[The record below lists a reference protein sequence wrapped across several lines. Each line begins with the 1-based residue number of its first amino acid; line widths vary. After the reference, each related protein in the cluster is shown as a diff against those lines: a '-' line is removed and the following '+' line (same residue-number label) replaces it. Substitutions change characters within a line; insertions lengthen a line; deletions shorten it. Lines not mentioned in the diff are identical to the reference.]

1 MHNIIHRKPKAK
13 ALLGV
18 VAAVVGI
25 VAIGMTL
32 MMSSNAAE
40 SDPSGIPDGATV
52 PIEQAGKYPG
62 WPYAHL
68 KKAKYNGTDYG
79 VAFCIMQGIKSDDGT
94 ETATIGPLV
103 GTSNW
108 NPANAN
114 GQRITGTWTD
124 RMVQDVAIAHRYFFE
139 DNKYQSSDDGMK
151 TREFQRWVWG
161 FQATGCNI
169 DAPEPVW
176 YKNTFSAPDIP
187 GTYDASLYRNVCDF
201 VKSNRDRYVGHGRK
215 LNLYSTKKRQDRA
228 IFWSEVKSAKL
239 SLKKTSSNSAISD
252 GNNNYD
258 LGGAEYAVY
267 GSQSD
272 ADNDTT
278 DANNAIIAVLQTNDK
293 GESQE
298 EEIPMGRLADGKT
311 AYVREIWAPEGF
323 TKDTT
328 THPITLTPD
337 KTATLTVED
346 KPTYG
351 QPYTYTKKDLESLSP
366 VAQGDAELAGAEY
379 TVTLYNGI
387 KRQPVLLSLN
397 SVNDASNE
405 RIYGNDAPRDM
416 SNDDL
421 SKLLG
426 DPIRTWTFKTDE
438 QGNIRF
444 DNEHKVDGDDIYT
457 DDKGNP
463 ILPLGTYTIKET
475 KAPEGYKLNEDTY
488 TIKITQKDNG
498 ADATTNQ
505 NFKDLT
511 DQVKREDLN
520 FQKKAK
526 DTQNRMPNTAFLVTS
541 KTTGEHHVIVT
552 DENGTFSSTANPHT
566 QDTNAN
572 DNALTITEDGKTT
585 IDETKLNLDAG
596 IYFTGYPND
605 SEEAKQVKPDDN
617 KGAFPY
623 DTYEIQELRT
633 SANKGYNLITVDVTL
648 HRDNYELDY
657 GTLDD
662 SPIGIGTTAT
672 DSETKTHY
680 AKPSEKTTIVD
691 TVDYHGLTPGKEYT
705 LTGTAHLV
713 NADGTDGG
721 AIDGATNTI
730 TFTPQDAEGSVDVP
744 VTFDSSKLGGSTVV
758 MFEDLM
764 ENGVTVATHADIK
777 DEAQSVHFPS
787 IHTTATD
794 DADGDKEVDV
804 SKHVVVDDEVKY
816 EGLVPGC
823 EYEMTGTLHRR
834 GADGGDAGV
843 LTDRSGKDVT
853 STVRFV
859 PVESSGSVI
868 VRFAFDAD
876 VDDGAVLV
884 AFEECRENGVT
895 VAAHAD
901 ISDESQSVTAR
912 KPVSAIGKVAASIT
926 QTGSSLSG
934 VVAFGSVAAV
944 LGVAMLMVRRIR
956 R

>member
-1 MHNIIHRKPKAK
+1 MPFDRKQAPRLSLRKARGSMLIAALLAVTAICLSVIGTSLKATAVGNDTESVTFDRRDSTFAGGQQKGDSNGWITFHDGTVGFCMNLDKHMPGTHNGAPVTEQYRKKGKVPDAVANVLSMAYPKTKTINGHAYNDADADFVTQYAIWMALGQVEDQPNYVVKVGNANEKGSSLYDWGAPSNKTLYKQMVDDAGAIARKAK
-13 ALLGV
+13 TMGTAKITAYEYV
-18 VAAVVGI
+18 PV
-25 VAIGMTL
+25 
-32 MMSSNAAE
+32 
-40 SDPSGIPDGATV
+40 SDPNLQSVAVIASTS
-52 PIEQAGKYPG
+52 
-62 WPYAHL
+62 HL
-68 KKAKYNGTDYG
+68 N
-79 VAFCIMQGIKSDDGT
+79 
-94 ETATIGPLV
+94 
-103 GTSNW
+103 
-108 NPANAN
+108 
-114 GQRITGTWTD
+114 
-124 RMVQDVAIAHRYFFE
+124 
-139 DNKYQSSDDGMK
+139 
-151 TREFQRWVWG
+151 
-161 FQATGCNI
+161 
-169 DAPEPVW
+169 
-176 YKNTFSAPDIP
+176 
-187 GTYDASLYRNVCDF
+187 
-201 VKSNRDRYVGHGRK
+201 
-215 LNLYSTKKRQDRA
+215 
-228 IFWSEVKSAKL
+228 
-239 SLKKTSSNSAISD
+239 LKKTSSNAKVSD
-252 GNNNYD
+252 GNANYS
-258 LGGAEYAVY
+258 LAGAEYAVY
-267 GSQSD
+267 GNQ
-272 ADNDTT
+272 N
-278 DANNAIIAVLQTNDK
+278 DANGGKNAITTLITNDK
-293 GESQE
+293 GETKTVDVDT
-298 EEIPMGRLADGKT
+298 GRLADGKT
-311 AYVREIWAPEGF
+311 AYVKETKAPEGF

-328 THPITLTPD
+328 AHPITLTPD

-366 VAQGDAELAGAEY
+366 IAQGDAELAGAEY
-379 TVTLYNGI
+379 KITL
-387 KRQPVLLSLN
+387 
-397 SVNDASNE
+397 NDGKNKK
-405 RIYGNDAPRDM
+405 D
-416 SNDDL
+416 
-421 SKLLG
+421 
-426 DPIRTWTFKTDE
+426 IRTWTIKTDE
-438 QGNIRF
+438 QGNTKL

-713 NADGTDGG
+713 NADGIDGG

-730 TFTPQDAEGSVDVP
+730 TFTPQDAVGSVDVP

-901 ISDESQSVTAR
+901 ISDEGQSVTVR
-912 KPVSAIGKVAASIT
+912 KPVSAIGKVAERIT

-934 VVAFGSVAAV
+934 VVAFGNVAAV
-944 LGVAMLMVRRIR
+944 LGVAMLIVRRIR

>member
-1 MHNIIHRKPKAK
+1 MTMPFNHQMTSLRKARGSMLIAALLAVTAICLSVIGTSPKATAVGNDTESVTFDRRDSTFADGQQKGDSNGKITFHDGTVGFCMNLDKHMPGTHNGTPVTEQYRKKGK
-13 ALLGV
+13 APDAVANVLSMAYPKTKTINGHAYNDSDADFVTQFAIWMALGQVEDQPNYV
-18 VAAVVGI
+18 VKVGNSNEKGTSLYDWGAPSNKTLYKQMVDDAGAIARKAKTMGAAKITAYEYDPV
-25 VAIGMTL
+25 
-32 MMSSNAAE
+32 
-40 SDPSGIPDGATV
+40 SDPNLQSVVVIVSTS
-52 PIEQAGKYPG
+52 
-62 WPYAHL
+62 HL
-68 KKAKYNGTDYG
+68 N
-79 VAFCIMQGIKSDDGT
+79 
-94 ETATIGPLV
+94 
-103 GTSNW
+103 
-108 NPANAN
+108 
-114 GQRITGTWTD
+114 
-124 RMVQDVAIAHRYFFE
+124 
-139 DNKYQSSDDGMK
+139 
-151 TREFQRWVWG
+151 
-161 FQATGCNI
+161 
-169 DAPEPVW
+169 
-176 YKNTFSAPDIP
+176 
-187 GTYDASLYRNVCDF
+187 
-201 VKSNRDRYVGHGRK
+201 
-215 LNLYSTKKRQDRA
+215 
-228 IFWSEVKSAKL
+228 
-239 SLKKTSSNSAISD
+239 LKKTSSNAKVSD
-252 GNNNYD
+252 GNANYS
-258 LGGAEYAVY
+258 LAGAEYAVY
-267 GSQSD
+267 GNQ
-272 ADNDTT
+272 N
-278 DANNAIIAVLQTNDK
+278 DANGGKNAITTLITNDK
-293 GESQE
+293 GETKTVDVDT
-298 EEIPMGRLADGKT
+298 GRLADGKT
-311 AYVREIWAPEGF
+311 AYVKETKAPEGF
-323 TKDTT
+323 TKDTA

-346 KPTYG
+346 KPAYDG
-351 QPYTYTKKDLESLSP
+351 KPNTYTKKDLESLSP
-366 VAQGDAELAGAEY
+366 LAQGDAELAGAEY
-379 TVTLYNGI
+379 KITL
-387 KRQPVLLSLN
+387 
-397 SVNDASNE
+397 NDGKNKK
-405 RIYGNDAPRDM
+405 D
-416 SNDDL
+416 
-421 SKLLG
+421 
-426 DPIRTWTFKTDE
+426 IRTWTIKTDE
-438 QGNIRF
+438 QGNTKL

-488 TIKITQKDNG
+488 TIKVTQKDNG
-498 ADATTNQ
+498 TDATTNQ
-505 NFKDLT
+505 DFKDLT
-511 DQVKREDLN
+511 DQVKRENLN

-526 DTQNRMPNTAFLVTS
+526 DTQNRMPNTVFLVTS

-566 QDTNAN
+566 QDTNTN

-585 IDETKLNLDAG
+585 IDETKLNQDAG

-633 SANKGYNLITVDVTL
+633 SANNGYNLITVDVTL

-662 SPIGIGTTAT
+662 NPIGIGTTAT

-730 TFTPQDAEGSVDVP
+730 TFTPQDAEGSVNVP

-777 DEAQSVHFPS
+777 DEGQSVHFLS

-816 EGLVPGC
+816 EGLVPGR

-834 GADGGDAGV
+834 GSDGGDAGV

>member
-1 MHNIIHRKPKAK
+1 MKETMTMPFNHQMTSLRKARGSMLIAALLAVTAICLSVIGTSPKATAVGNDTESVTFDRRDSTFADGQQKGDSNGKITFHDGTVGFCMNLDKHMPGTHNGTPVTEQYRKKGK
-13 ALLGV
+13 APDAVANVLSMAYPKTKTINGHAYNDSDADFVTQFAIWMALGQVEDQPNYV
-18 VAAVVGI
+18 VKVGNSNEKGTSLYDWGAPSNKTLYKQMVDDAGAIARKAKTMGAAKITAYEYDPV
-25 VAIGMTL
+25 
-32 MMSSNAAE
+32 
-40 SDPSGIPDGATV
+40 SDPNLQSVVVIVSTS
-52 PIEQAGKYPG
+52 
-62 WPYAHL
+62 HL
-68 KKAKYNGTDYG
+68 N
-79 VAFCIMQGIKSDDGT
+79 
-94 ETATIGPLV
+94 
-103 GTSNW
+103 
-108 NPANAN
+108 
-114 GQRITGTWTD
+114 
-124 RMVQDVAIAHRYFFE
+124 
-139 DNKYQSSDDGMK
+139 
-151 TREFQRWVWG
+151 
-161 FQATGCNI
+161 
-169 DAPEPVW
+169 
-176 YKNTFSAPDIP
+176 
-187 GTYDASLYRNVCDF
+187 
-201 VKSNRDRYVGHGRK
+201 
-215 LNLYSTKKRQDRA
+215 
-228 IFWSEVKSAKL
+228 
-239 SLKKTSSNSAISD
+239 LKKTSSNAKVSD
-252 GNNNYD
+252 GNANYS
-258 LGGAEYAVY
+258 LAGAEYAVY
-267 GSQSD
+267 GNQ
-272 ADNDTT
+272 N
-278 DANNAIIAVLQTNDK
+278 DANGGKNAITTLITNDK
-293 GESQE
+293 GETKTVDVDT
-298 EEIPMGRLADGKT
+298 GRLADGKT
-311 AYVREIWAPEGF
+311 AYVKETKAPEGF
-323 TKDTT
+323 TKDTA

-346 KPTYG
+346 KPAYDG
-351 QPYTYTKKDLESLSP
+351 KPNTYTKKDLESLSP
-366 VAQGDAELAGAEY
+366 LAQGDAELAGAEY
-379 TVTLYNGI
+379 KITL
-387 KRQPVLLSLN
+387 
-397 SVNDASNE
+397 NDGKNKK
-405 RIYGNDAPRDM
+405 D
-416 SNDDL
+416 
-421 SKLLG
+421 
-426 DPIRTWTFKTDE
+426 IRTWTIKTDE
-438 QGNIRF
+438 QGNTKL

-488 TIKITQKDNG
+488 TIKVTQKDNG
-498 ADATTNQ
+498 TDATTNQ
-505 NFKDLT
+505 DFKDLT
-511 DQVKREDLN
+511 DQVKRENLN

-526 DTQNRMPNTAFLVTS
+526 DTQNRMPNTVFLVTS

-585 IDETKLNLDAG
+585 IDETKLNQDAG

-633 SANKGYNLITVDVTL
+633 SANNGYNLITVDVTL

-662 SPIGIGTTAT
+662 NPIGIGTTAT

-730 TFTPQDAEGSVDVP
+730 TFTPQDAEGSVNVP

-777 DEAQSVHFPS
+777 DEGQSVHFLS

-816 EGLVPGC
+816 EGLVPGR

-834 GADGGDAGV
+834 GSDGGDAGV

>member
-1 MHNIIHRKPKAK
+1 MTMPFNHQMTSLRKARGSMLIAALLAVTAICLSVIGTSPKATAVGNDTESVTFDRRDSTFADGQQKGDSNGKITFHDGTVGFCMNLDKHMPGTHNGTPVTEQYRKKGK
-13 ALLGV
+13 APDAVANVLSMAYPKTKTINGHAYNDSDADFVTQFAIWMALGQVEDQPNYV
-18 VAAVVGI
+18 VKVGNSNEKGTSLYDWGAPSNKTLYKQMVDDAGAIARKAKTMGAAKITAYEYDPV
-25 VAIGMTL
+25 
-32 MMSSNAAE
+32 
-40 SDPSGIPDGATV
+40 SDPNLQSVVVIVSTS
-52 PIEQAGKYPG
+52 
-62 WPYAHL
+62 HL
-68 KKAKYNGTDYG
+68 N
-79 VAFCIMQGIKSDDGT
+79 
-94 ETATIGPLV
+94 
-103 GTSNW
+103 
-108 NPANAN
+108 
-114 GQRITGTWTD
+114 
-124 RMVQDVAIAHRYFFE
+124 
-139 DNKYQSSDDGMK
+139 
-151 TREFQRWVWG
+151 
-161 FQATGCNI
+161 
-169 DAPEPVW
+169 
-176 YKNTFSAPDIP
+176 
-187 GTYDASLYRNVCDF
+187 
-201 VKSNRDRYVGHGRK
+201 
-215 LNLYSTKKRQDRA
+215 
-228 IFWSEVKSAKL
+228 
-239 SLKKTSSNSAISD
+239 LKKTSSNAKVSD
-252 GNNNYD
+252 GNANYS
-258 LGGAEYAVY
+258 LAGAEYAVY
-267 GSQSD
+267 GNQ
-272 ADNDTT
+272 N
-278 DANNAIIAVLQTNDK
+278 DANGGKNAITTLITNDK
-293 GESQE
+293 GETKTVDVDT
-298 EEIPMGRLADGKT
+298 GRLADGKT
-311 AYVREIWAPEGF
+311 AYVKETKAPEGF
-323 TKDTT
+323 TKDTA

-346 KPTYG
+346 KPAYDG
-351 QPYTYTKKDLESLSP
+351 KPNTYTKKDLESLSP
-366 VAQGDAELAGAEY
+366 LAQGDAELAGAEY
-379 TVTLYNGI
+379 KITL
-387 KRQPVLLSLN
+387 
-397 SVNDASNE
+397 NDGKNKK
-405 RIYGNDAPRDM
+405 D
-416 SNDDL
+416 
-421 SKLLG
+421 
-426 DPIRTWTFKTDE
+426 IRTWTIKTDE
-438 QGNIRF
+438 QGNTKL

-488 TIKITQKDNG
+488 TIKVTQKDNG
-498 ADATTNQ
+498 TDATTNQ
-505 NFKDLT
+505 DFKDLT
-511 DQVKREDLN
+511 DQVKRENLN

-526 DTQNRMPNTAFLVTS
+526 DTQNRMPNTVFLVTS

-566 QDTNAN
+566 QDTNTN

-585 IDETKLNLDAG
+585 IDETKLNQDAG

-633 SANKGYNLITVDVTL
+633 SANNGYNLITVDVTL

-662 SPIGIGTTAT
+662 NPIGIGTTAT

-730 TFTPQDAEGSVDVP
+730 TFTPQDAEGSVNVP

-777 DEAQSVHFPS
+777 DEGQSVHFLS

-816 EGLVPGC
+816 EGLVPGR

-834 GADGGDAGV
+834 GSDGGDAGV

-895 VAAHAD
+895 VATHAD
-901 ISDESQSVTAR
+901 ISDEGQSVTAR
-912 KPVSAIGKVAASIT
+912 KPVSAIGKVAERIT

>member
-1 MHNIIHRKPKAK
+1 MTMPFNHVKVPHRHQGASRRKIRGAILIA
-13 ALLGV
+13 ALL
-18 VAAVVGI
+18 AVTAI
-25 VAIGMTL
+25 SLSAIGMSSKATAVGNDTENVTFDRRDSTFADGQQKGDSNGKITFQDGTVGFCMNIDKHMPGTHNGTPVTEQYKKKGKVPDAVANVLSMAYPKTKTINGHAYNDADADFVTQYAIWMVLGQVEDQPNYVVKVGNANEKGTSLYDWGAPSNKTL
-32 MMSSNAAE
+32 YKQMVDDAGAIARKAKTMGAAKITAYEYVPVSDPNLQSVAVIASTSHLNLKKSSSNAK
-40 SDPSGIPDGATV
+40 V
-52 PIEQAGKYPG
+52 
-62 WPYAHL
+62 
-68 KKAKYNGTDYG
+68 
-79 VAFCIMQGIKSDDGT
+79 
-94 ETATIGPLV
+94 
-103 GTSNW
+103 
-108 NPANAN
+108 
-114 GQRITGTWTD
+114 
-124 RMVQDVAIAHRYFFE
+124 
-139 DNKYQSSDDGMK
+139 
-151 TREFQRWVWG
+151 
-161 FQATGCNI
+161 
-169 DAPEPVW
+169 
-176 YKNTFSAPDIP
+176 
-187 GTYDASLYRNVCDF
+187 
-201 VKSNRDRYVGHGRK
+201 
-215 LNLYSTKKRQDRA
+215 
-228 IFWSEVKSAKL
+228 
-239 SLKKTSSNSAISD
+239 SD
-252 GNNNYD
+252 GNANYS
-258 LGGAEYAVY
+258 LAGAEYAVY
-267 GSQSD
+267 GNQ
-272 ADNDTT
+272 N
-278 DANNAIIAVLQTNDK
+278 DANGGKNAITTLITNDK
-293 GESQE
+293 GETKTVDVDT
-298 EEIPMGRLADGKT
+298 GRLADGKT
-311 AYVREIWAPEGF
+311 AYVKETKAPEGF

-328 THPITLTPD
+328 AHPITLTPD

-346 KPTYG
+346 KPAYEG
-351 QPYTYTKKDLESLSP
+351 HPNTYTKKDLESLSP
-366 VAQGDAELAGAEY
+366 IAQGDAELAGAEY
-379 TVTLYNGI
+379 KITLNDGKNKKDI
-387 KRQPVLLSLN
+387 K
-397 SVNDASNE
+397 
-405 RIYGNDAPRDM
+405 
-416 SNDDL
+416 
-421 SKLLG
+421 
-426 DPIRTWTFKTDE
+426 TWAIKTDE
-438 QGNIRF
+438 QGNTKL

-488 TIKITQKDNG
+488 TIEITQKDNG

-585 IDETKLNLDAG
+585 IDETKLNQDAG

-730 TFTPQDAEGSVDVP
+730 TFTPQDAVGSVDVP

-794 DADGDKEVDV
+794 GADGDKEVDV

-816 EGLVPGC
+816 EGLVPGR

-834 GADGGDAGV
+834 GSDGGDAGV
-843 LTDRSGKDVT
+843 LTDGSGKDVT